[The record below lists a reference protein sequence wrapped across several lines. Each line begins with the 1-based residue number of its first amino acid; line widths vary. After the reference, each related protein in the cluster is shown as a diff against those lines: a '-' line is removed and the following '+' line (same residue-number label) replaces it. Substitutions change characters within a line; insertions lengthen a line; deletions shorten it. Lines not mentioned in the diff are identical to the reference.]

1 MVHWALGMSKST
13 ALMGSWRMDA
23 RGAQHKFSVWNSC
36 LALPCTGTHI
46 VEDGNLRWE
55 WALKFSTLRNWV
67 GQNPT
72 QSFKVGNLSAHSQ
85 LIISFSKICDPMP
98 RECQARIPNR
108 ELVLS
113 ASGVHSPGP
122 DRSCRPGHT
131 QNGQRHLLNNAHTCT
146 CGCATHVC
154 IFCYITKSKI
164 SKTKRVRIFQCM
176 SVCVAE
182 LLYCFWALKQTT
194 IQQPKQTYVS
204 SQWINI

>member
-1 MVHWALGMSKST
+1 MSKST

-23 RGAQHKFSVWNSC
+23 RGAQHKCSVWNSC

-85 LIISFSKICDPMP
+85 LIISFSKICNPMP
-98 RECQARIPNR
+98 RECHARVPNR

-122 DRSCRPGHT
+122 DQSCRPGHT

-146 CGCATHVC
+146 FGCATHVC
-154 IFCYITKSKI
+154 ISVTLQNPNFRKQKNANI
-164 SKTKRVRIFQCM
+164 SVHECLCCG
-176 SVCVAE
+176 VV
-182 LLYCFWALKQTT
+182 LLF
-194 IQQPKQTYVS
+194 S
-204 SQWINI
+204 GH